1 MEIIVLCA
9 IYVVEL
15 IWFQLGL
22 KTLFNV
28 KQKFKKWMIF
38 GIIYPIVIGYLPV
51 DSSGKNVLITLF
63 VMGMMFL
70 SLKGKV
76 VDKVIKIALVLIFL
90 SCLDEIFLYICEQ
103 IYHLDKMIDIKYNV
117 EYFITKCC
125 TSTCLLILLYIIKS
139 TRITK
144 TIHISSFIYLIIG
157 IIAVC
162 MMFCLAVLNYA
173 KQYFLDI
180 RFIIVCNFLF
190 VAVYISIFLLVTFV
204 IYIKNTH
211 ERMERL
217 LKTEQLL
224 KETQVSH
231 YRQLLKKEEDT
242 RNYRHDM
249 NNHLIYLQEL
259 LSRNKIEDAR
269 NYLEQIQG
277 NFRNIQKTYYVT
289 GNEMIDAIMNY
300 FFGMLPDTVTVKI
313 IGKCPVEFDIEDTDI
328 CTIFSNL
335 FQNVVEEIIS
345 NQILHAKIEI
355 RLEKG
360 KDYIKYQIKNTL
372 HQEIKLNKRN
382 HNDLPVTSKKDKRN
396 HGIGL
401 TNVRMAVERNRGTFA
416 WNQSDGY
423 FSVNVILP
431 MKDSRLRS
439 EPTA

>member
-90 SCLDEIFLYICEQ
+90 SCLDDIFLYAINKVF
-103 IYHLDKMIDIKYNV
+103 HFGTMFAIKYNV
-117 EYFITKCC
+117 EYLGMKCG
-125 TSTCLLILLYIIKS
+125 TIICV
-139 TRITK
+139 TIVFWIIMNIHIEK
-144 TIHISSFIYLIIG
+144 TIHISSFIYLVIG
-157 IIAVC
+157 VIAVC
-162 MMFCLAVLNYA
+162 MMFCLATMNYA
-173 KQYFLDI
+173 KTYLKNT
-180 RFIIVCNFLF
+180 RFFMLCDVFD
-190 VAVYISIFLLVTFV
+190 VVVHISIILLVTFV
-204 IYIKNTH
+204 IYIKNNH

-224 KETQVSH
+224 KETQVNY

-269 NYLEQIQG
+269 NYLEQVQG
-277 NFRNIQKTYYVT
+277 NFHNIQNTYYVT
-289 GNEMIDAIMNY
+289 GNEMIDSIMNY
-300 FFGMLPDTVTVKI
+300 FFGMLPNTVNVNI
-313 IGKCPVEFDIEDTDI
+313 IGKCPSEFDIEDTDI

-335 FQNVVEEIIS
+335 FQNVVEEIMQ
-345 NQILHAKIEI
+345 NQIWNGKIEI
-355 RLEKG
+355 RVEKG
-360 KDYIKYQIKNTL
+360 KEYIRYQIKNTL
-372 HQEIKLNKRN
+372 HHEIELKKRN
-382 HNDLPVTSKKDKRN
+382 NNDLPVTSKKDKRN

-401 TNVRMAVERNRGTFA
+401 TNVRMAVERNRGTFS
-416 WNQSDGY
+416 WIQSDGY
-423 FSVNVILP
+423 FIVNVTLP
-431 MKDSRLRS
+431 MKVNR
-439 EPTA
+439 